1 MKIIYPDIEKLI
13 EFHKQLIQIW
23 LDKWEWWSFWFLWW
37 KDETDLQSIID
48 FIKNDDYYP
57 DLVDKVTHLM
67 YVVNKNHIFADWNK
81 RSSIYFSA
89 YFLSLNIFDNNL
101 VEKYIRELE
110 DIAVLVAD
118 NKISKD
124 VLFEI
129 LSCLVNYEEYS
140 EELKLQ
146 IYNSIEN

>member
-13 EFHKQLIQIW
+13 EFHSQIIQIW

-37 KDETDLQSIID
+37 KDKTDLNSVIE

-57 DLVDKVTHLM
+57 ELEDKITHLM
-67 YVVNKNHIFADWNK
+67 FSINKNHIFADWNK

-89 YFLSLNIFDNNL
+89 YFLSLNVFDNSL

-110 DIAVLVAD
+110 DIAVYVAD

-124 VLFEI
+124 LLGKI
-129 LSCLVNYEEYS
+129 IKCLINYEEYD
-140 EELKLQ
+140 EELKLK
-146 IYNSIEN
+146 IYNSINL

>member
-23 LDKWEWWSFWFLWW
+23 LDTWEWWSFWFLWW
-37 KDETDLQSIID
+37 KDKTDLQSIID

-57 DLVDKVTHLM
+57 HLIDKITHLM
-67 YVVNKNHIFADWNK
+67 YSVNKNHIFADWNK

-89 YFLSLNIFDNNL
+89 YFLSLNIFDNTL

-129 LSCLVNYEEYS
+129 ISCLVNYEDYNED
-140 EELKLQ
+140 LKLQ
-146 IYNSIEN
+146 IYNSIKN